1 MEHHVFFGFTTQK
14 VENTI
19 QQATAA
25 APREEENLTES
36 SVGKDELE
44 GLIFINLNWNEKSE
58 PQYIRKNHLL
68 YIIMTHDDMI
78 KSGPSLLWNDDQ
90 FKVGEGTGRFLT
102 FLVQTKRL
110 GSWDGGLST
119 RRYSSAPFR
128 RMIQIQV
135 DWPVPSDPSLVA
147 SLRRMTMCRT
157 LPSCSAE
164 GPFCAEER
172 FIIEGDDVERELSDH
187 Y

>member
-1 MEHHVFFGFTTQK
+1 M
-14 VENTI
+14 
-19 QQATAA
+19 
-25 APREEENLTES
+25 
-36 SVGKDELE
+36 
-44 GLIFINLNWNEKSE
+44 
-58 PQYIRKNHLL
+58 RKNHL
-68 YIIMTHDDMI
+68 YIMTHDDMI
-78 KSGPSLLWNDDQ
+78 KSGPSLWNDDQ

-135 DWPVPSDPSLVA
+135 DWPVPSDPSLV
-147 SLRRMTMCRT
+147 SSRRMTMCRT